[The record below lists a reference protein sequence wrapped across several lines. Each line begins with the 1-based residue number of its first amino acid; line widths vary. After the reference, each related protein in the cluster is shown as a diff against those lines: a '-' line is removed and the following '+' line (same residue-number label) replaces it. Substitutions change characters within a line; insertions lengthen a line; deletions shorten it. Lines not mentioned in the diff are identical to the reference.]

1 MKIVVNRA
9 YGGFSVSKAFL
20 DSICEGYNHVYDCDK
35 FRHDSRL
42 IEYIEKYGAE
52 KASGNGSCLAVVE
65 VPKGKKYIIVDYDG
79 FERAKTIDDF
89 DWEVAD

>member
-9 YGGFSVSKAFL
+9 FGGFSVSIAFL
-20 DSICEGYNHVYDCDK
+20 DSICEGYNPVDDCDR

-42 IEYIEKYGAE
+42 IEYIEKYGTE
-52 KASGNGSCLAVVE
+52 KASGDGSRLVVVE
-65 VPKGKKYIIVDYDG
+65 VPKGKKYIVVDYDG
-79 FERAKTIDDF
+79 FEEVKTIDDF